1 MTQKEPVAV
10 LIHYRAKPGMADTA
24 ARELSALIATVLAE
38 ETACISIDLRRDVQD
53 QERLML
59 YELWVDKE
67 SYQGDHMRTPH
78 ILAFIRRAGE
88 FFTGPPEITF
98 WEPLTSRG

>member
-10 LIHYRAKPGMADTA
+10 LIHYRAKPGMADAA
-24 ARELSALIATVLAE
+24 ARELSALIATVLSNE
-38 ETACISIDLRRDVQD
+38 NACISIDLRRDTQD
-53 QERLML
+53 PTRLML

-88 FFTGPPEITF
+88 FFTGPPEISF
-98 WEPLTSRG
+98 WEPVNPRG